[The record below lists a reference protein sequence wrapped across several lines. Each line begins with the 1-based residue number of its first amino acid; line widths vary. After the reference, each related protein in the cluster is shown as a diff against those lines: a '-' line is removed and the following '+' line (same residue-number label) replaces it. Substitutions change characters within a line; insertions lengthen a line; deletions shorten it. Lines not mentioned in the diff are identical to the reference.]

1 MAGLLGV
8 SLTVGSSA
16 QADNGKKGDASAEPL
31 TAGGGGQV
39 GSSQSAKPKPSADPS
54 PEASSDALTAGGGS
68 LPGVKPQADT
78 EPAPEFIDPGDAQ
91 PPIDPNFVDNY
102 GRLWKQVEAD
112 KRRAARLSVTL
123 AAARSNVA
131 ASASDVAQVIRE
143 QGRADAEL
151 AGATSSLDGS
161 IRDLYI
167 TGTTD
172 VDVLLGVMGSKPED
186 VLNNIDSF
194 VYLRSA
200 TGAESDDFVAAQQAS
215 VITQSAAAQAIIRQD
230 GDRDRMAEILASLT
244 TTKKRLKKDQD
255 ELQRLVAAA
264 APQTVVGKDGCPT
277 SVAPGTV
284 PEGINIKK
292 LCANAVK
299 HAPTAQAAIAIKW
312 ALLRLGA
319 PYACDGIGRLEPW
332 RYDCSSYVSRAYA
345 EGAGLKTAGDT
356 WAPSTRNMVPWDG
369 VPLDQHYAPIP
380 SDMRRPGDLVLYD
393 TCPAGQT
400 CSYRHVAM
408 YLGPMKKGGLPVMA
422 HTNGCGLVA
431 HVSPFTGTEVANFL
445 GARRVVAL
453 AGEKIH
459 QLFATPK
466 KPGDKLAAKP
476 AKKPAKKPANAD
488 KPAKKPAKKPAAQ
501 S

>member
-1 MAGLLGV
+1 MAGALASALVAGVLGV

-16 QADNGKKGDASAEPL
+16 QADNGKKGDSSAEPL

-39 GSSQSAKPKPSADPS
+39 GSPESAKPKPSADPS

-102 GRLWKQVEAD
+102 GRLWKQVEAG

-123 AAARSNVA
+123 AAAKSNVV

-151 AGATSSLDGS
+151 AGAASNLDGS

-200 TGAESDDFVAAQQAS
+200 TGAQSDDFVAAQQAS
-215 VITQSAAAQAIIRQD
+215 VITESAAAQALIRETD
-230 GDRDRMAEILASLT
+230 DRDRVAEILASLT
-244 TTKKRLKKDQD
+244 TTKKRLKKDQE

-277 SVAPGTV
+277 
-284 PEGINIKK
+284 
-292 LCANAVK
+292 
-299 HAPTAQAAIAIKW
+299 
-312 ALLRLGA
+312 
-319 PYACDGIGRLEPW
+319 
-332 RYDCSSYVSRAYA
+332 
-345 EGAGLKTAGDT
+345 
-356 WAPSTRNMVPWDG
+356 
-369 VPLDQHYAPIP
+369 
-380 SDMRRPGDLVLYD
+380 
-393 TCPAGQT
+393 
-400 CSYRHVAM
+400 
-408 YLGPMKKGGLPVMA
+408 
-422 HTNGCGLVA
+422 
-431 HVSPFTGTEVANFL
+431 
-445 GARRVVAL
+445 
-453 AGEKIH
+453 
-459 QLFATPK
+459 
-466 KPGDKLAAKP
+466 
-476 AKKPAKKPANAD
+476 
-488 KPAKKPAKKPAAQ
+488 
-501 S
+501 